1 MRESYAMPNKGT
13 SEWSVKERFTQLTG
27 GFRLTLARRLT
38 LGFGLVG
45 LGVVVILL
53 VSLFS
58 LRQSSDGLDS
68 LVAEALPVKEAL
80 ANERLTLKDI
90 STGAAEHYNAREPET
105 MMSIRSRVEQNIETF
120 NQMAVRLETEYPLL
134 TDEPEVTQRLTAAV
148 ILASQQFEAVVRNMN
163 THERSV
169 DAEARIA
176 EVRAEITALRENA
189 GPVFNQTLN
198 DMTSA
203 DARALAFRVQRL
215 FDNASLL
222 AINASLADSLEV
234 IESVQTELRDT
245 LDSFARLTFDIFDQV
260 DADPA
265 FAEYN
270 EGIKPLFAQ
279 LGSLATSNDGLI
291 AQQKNLY
298 IEIRSTLPAKIEEV
312 QIALAQAGE
321 ELQAV
326 SMQVDSAVVGISNDA
341 LEQVA
346 VGRNIVILATGLIL
360 LLCLLV
366 TWIVVRSVR
375 RPINRLNQYMKQVGS
390 GDFSIG
396 VGHYAQDE
404 IGEIFQSTEQLVHN
418 VRDMIARIAELNRE
432 ISTIS
437 IDSAEA
443 TREVRTRLN
452 DQSQSLSVVAT
463 AITQMSASVRE
474 VAQNTREVSDEVTQS
489 EARAHD
495 IETSVSEAVKSAG
508 QLTESMQSAT
518 EVIEALDGEVVGIE
532 QILDVIRNIAD
543 QTNLLALNAAIEAAR
558 AGEQGRGFAVV
569 ADEVRTLASRTQT
582 STEEIRQK
590 VDTVMTGSRDAVES
604 IATSVN
610 NASEIASRVNSISE
624 SFKDYLTY
632 IARVNQLNGQVAVAT
647 DQQQSVSED
656 ISQQTQTISDG
667 EVDVA
672 EEFET
677 TAQRAV
683 ELEKIASQLD
693 QAIKRFKL

>member
-1 MRESYAMPNKGT
+1 
-13 SEWSVKERFTQLTG
+13 
-27 GFRLTLARRLT
+27 
-38 LGFGLVG
+38 
-45 LGVVVILL
+45 
-53 VSLFS
+53 VSS
-58 LRQSSDGLDS
+58 
-68 LVAEALPVKEAL
+68 
-80 ANERLTLKDI
+80 
-90 STGAAEHYNAREPET
+90 
-105 MMSIRSRVEQNIETF
+105 
-120 NQMAVRLETEYPLL
+120 
-134 TDEPEVTQRLTAAV
+134 
-148 ILASQQFEAVVRNMN
+148 
-163 THERSV
+163 
-169 DAEARIA
+169 
-176 EVRAEITALRENA
+176 
-189 GPVFNQTLN
+189 
-198 DMTSA
+198 
-203 DARALAFRVQRL
+203 
-215 FDNASLL
+215 
-222 AINASLADSLEV
+222 
-234 IESVQTELRDT
+234 
-245 LDSFARLTFDIFDQV
+245 
-260 DADPA
+260 
-265 FAEYN
+265 
-270 EGIKPLFAQ
+270 
-279 LGSLATSNDGLI
+279 
-291 AQQKNLY
+291 
-298 IEIRSTLPAKIEEV
+298 
-312 QIALAQAGE
+312 
-321 ELQAV
+321 
-326 SMQVDSAVVGISNDA
+326 QVDSVVVGISNDA

-346 VGRNIVILATGLIL
+346 VGRNVVIMATVLIL
-360 LLCLLV
+360 MLCLLV
-366 TWIVVRSVR
+366 TWFVVRSVR

-390 GDFSIG
+390 GDFSVE

>member
-1 MRESYAMPNKGT
+1 LSR
-13 SEWSVKERFTQLTG
+13 V
-27 GFRLTLARRLT
+27 FRLTLASRLT

-45 LGVVVILL
+45 LGVIGILL

-58 LRQSSDGLDS
+58 LRQSSDGLDN
-68 LVAEALPVKEAL
+68 LVTEALPVKEAL
-80 ANERLTLKDI
+80 ADARLTLKDI

-105 MMSIRSRVEQNIETF
+105 MLSIRSRVESNIESF
-120 NQMAVRLETEYPLL
+120 NQMAVRLATEYPLL
-134 TDEPEVTQRLTAAV
+134 TEDPELTQRLTAV
-148 ILASQQFEAVVRNMN
+148 VTLASDQFEAAIRNMN
-163 THERSV
+163 THERSI

-176 EVRAEITALRENA
+176 EVRAEITALKENA
-189 GPVFNQTLN
+189 GPVFDRTLG
-198 DMTSA
+198 DMTIA
-203 DARALAFRVQRL
+203 DARALAFRLQRL

-222 AINASLADSLEV
+222 AINASLADSLALV
-234 IESVQTELRDT
+234 ESVQTELRDT
-245 LDSFARLTFDIFDQV
+245 LDSVARLTFDIFDQV

-265 FAEYN
+265 FAEYH
-270 EGIKPLFAQ
+270 EGIKPLFSQ

-298 IEIRSTLPAKIEEV
+298 VEIRSTLPAKIEEV
-312 QIALAQAGE
+312 QIELAQAGE
-321 ELQAV
+321 RLQVV
-326 SMQVDSAVVGISNDA
+326 SSQVDSVVVGISNDA

-346 VGRNIVILATGLIL
+346 VGRNVVIMATVLIL
-360 LLCLLV
+360 MLCLLV
-366 TWIVVRSVR
+366 TWFVVRSVR

-390 GDFSIG
+390 GDFSVE